1 MTPARKAE
9 LEGLAVQ
16 TVSSLGP
23 VKSNDRIVLDKYALY
38 DAITK
43 ALQHVEGEAFEQV
56 AKHADY
62 LESLSRRDD
71 LSEAE
76 AYENIADWC
85 RTQAKE
91 TI

>member
-1 MTPARKAE
+1 MANRLESHEGEAMTPARKAE
-9 LEGLAVQ
+9 LEARANDLA
-16 TVSSLGP
+16 SGP
-23 VKSNDRIVLDKYALY
+23 VSPYE
-38 DAITK
+38 
-43 ALQHVEGEAFEQV
+43 ALQALLTVEREVFKQV